1 MIKNSNKVEE
11 NYTLSQPI
19 LDYLK
24 NKFIKKHF
32 PKNELT
38 LYNYD
43 ELFWDKFLIQLE
55 QKNQSSIEGLKYSFP
70 QLNFPLSKEINTSEN
85 YKNATLRGDFSDI
98 DISKNYLNLINTT
111 EISVTLHYSFAG
123 KIPIISIPNEL
134 DFETII
140 QALLYKNRFINIPKS
155 MGAALIN
162 GINNWSRIK
171 NFEYEWKTKYS
182 ALNSWQNDFKN
193 KIVPYPTLYRD
204 KLVIIS
210 RKPYSNVNAQLLQL
224 DNSEWLNISEIIRI
238 EHECTHLYTLNK
250 YGSASNNLHDELIAD
265 YVGICMAL
273 GNFNK
278 NWMLHFFGLNDYPKY
293 KKGARLENYL
303 GNIKIDSVD
312 FTNLLSII
320 NSAIQNIDLFDQSL
334 KNKNIREDIS
344 FRIDAL
350 CQTNLLTIASSI
362 GPEILLNTYDVI
374 INFNVPLITAPTLH
388 GYWTR
393 NKR

>member
-1 MIKNSNKVEE
+1 MIESSNKVEE

-19 LDYLK
+19 LEYLK
-24 NKFIKKHF
+24 NKFVKKHF

-43 ELFWDKFLIQLE
+43 ELFWDKFLIQLL
-55 QKNQSSIEGLKYSFP
+55 QKNQPSIEGLKYCFP
-70 QLNFPLSKEINTSEN
+70 QLNFPLSEKINTSEN
-85 YKNATLRGDFSDI
+85 YKNTTLRGEFSDI

-134 DFETII
+134 DFEIII
-140 QALLYKNRFINIPKS
+140 QALIYKSRFINIPKS
-155 MGAALIN
+155 MGASLIN

-171 NFEYEWKTKYS
+171 NFEDEWKTKYS
-182 ALNSWQNDFKN
+182 AFNSWQNDFKN
-193 KIVPYPTLYRD
+193 KIVPYPTLYKD

-210 RKPYSNVNAQLLQL
+210 RKPYSNVNSQLLQL

-238 EHECTHLYTLNK
+238 EHECTHLYTLNN

-265 YVGICMAL
+265 YVGICMAT
-273 GNFNK
+273 GKFNK
-278 NWMLHFFGLNDYPKY
+278 EWMLHFFGLNDYPKY
-293 KKGARLENYL
+293 KRGARLENYL
-303 GNIKIDSVD
+303 ENIKIDSVE
-312 FTNLLSII
+312 FTSLLSII

-334 KNKNIREDIS
+334 GNKNIREDIS

-350 CQTNLLTIASSI
+350 CQTDLLSIASSN
-362 GPEILLNTYDVI
+362 GPEILLNHYTVA
-374 INFNVPLITAPTLH
+374 INIHNPL
-388 GYWTR
+388 
-393 NKR
+393 K